1 MLSTRPKR
9 RITAV
14 QKVIRRI
21 DSRQKMRRRNSSDE
35 SVCTN
40 EAKKIS
46 LELFRFIQTHNPPF
60 PDALSSKL
68 NRIFCEEADKH
79 TYRKLYLMFHPDKI
93 SEIEYKKDAAEI
105 FAKLKSLKG

>member
-1 MLSTRPKR
+1 MLSVRPKR
-9 RITAV
+9 KTAV
-14 QKVIRRI
+14 QKVIQRNN
-21 DSRQKMRRRNSSDE
+21 SRQEMRRRNSSDE
-35 SVCTN
+35 SVRSN

-46 LELFRFIQTHNPPF
+46 LGLFRFIQTHEPPF

-68 NRIFCEEADKH
+68 NRSFCEKADEH

-93 SEIEYKKDAAEI
+93 SEVEYKKDAAEI